1 MDSSRD
7 VAKSV
12 QISPPEAILKN
23 PEIPGLSDY
32 CVQPNHAFW
41 KVFPT
46 NYPEGPRRNGVN
58 VKALEELIR
67 SCERYWILP
76 EKYAAQKAVARL
88 KGFLPIKLSKPLPGI
103 KEKNAKSALDNGAA
117 MTDVL
122 ATWLKKG
129 FVAGP
134 FEQPPRAGFRAKPL
148 MAAVQKN
155 KVCPILNLSS
165 PKGRSF
171 NDTVDEHEISL
182 LGMSSA
188 KLFGE
193 AIRKAG
199 QGAIFSKQDIQG
211 AYKLIPN
218 LQEQWHLYGF
228 EWLGK
233 FFFDTTTV
241 FGSKAAPASFDP
253 LPETMVNVAC
263 TLGKIPKISVH
274 RQLDDVPIVSPRGS
288 NLTERFMALYVEIS
302 EKNQRTLGPEL

>member
-1 MDSSRD
+1 M
-7 VAKSV
+7 AKSV
-12 QISPPEAILKN
+12 QILPPEAILKN
-23 PEIPGLSDY
+23 PEIPGLTDY
-32 CVQPNHAFW
+32 RVQPNDAFW
-41 KVFPT
+41 KVFPS
-46 NYPEGPRRNGVN
+46 NYPEGPRGNGVN
-58 VKALEELIR
+58 VKALEELIQL
-67 SCERYWILP
+67 CEPFWILS
-76 EKYAAQKAVARL
+76 EKYAARKAVARL
-88 KGFLPIKLSKPLPGI
+88 KGFLPVKLSKPLPAI
-103 KEKNAKSALDNGAA
+103 KEKNAKSALENGVA

-134 FEQPPRAGFRAKPL
+134 FDLPPRVGFRANPL

-155 KVCPILNLSS
+155 KVRPILNLSS

-171 NDTVDEHEISL
+171 NDAVDEHEISL

-199 QGAIFSKQDIQG
+199 QGAIFSKQDIQD

-218 LQEQWHLYGF
+218 PQEQWQLYGF

-253 LPETMVNVAC
+253 LPETMVNIALPLVRFPRAVY
-263 TLGKIPKISVH
+263 TVNWMTFPSF
-274 RQLDDVPIVSPRGS
+274 RQGDQI
-288 NLTERFMALYVEIS
+288 
-302 EKNQRTLGPEL
+302 